1 MMTITQIK
9 TFAKRQLRGNKLAAA
24 GAMILVFICTM
35 LWCSALF
42 SVVFVGIIGPSTGR
56 FVIPELARNERLQL
70 LFYVGTGI
78 IIASLLFLGI
88 YLYSGLMLGSQKL
101 YLNIAKGRRVSAF
114 DVFRGFSDGEQLK
127 HYFWVILII
136 YFIQFL
142 IMVPETVIAIISGK
156 GSSDYRITSTITTF
170 ITYIVALFLSMSC
183 FASADHPEVGAWKAI
198 GVSFHLMRK
207 RKFKFMCLELS
218 FLGWFVFVVI
228 TFGIAGFWIIPYF
241 NTSLSIFYLSA
252 YGQDYISTPK
262 DVYVRGDAKPDSVKS
277 DAVKPGVAEAVMASS
292 SSEKSVD
299 SGSME
304 SESERAKTGRRS
316 FEEVRS
322 EFTDFGS
329 DEADNSEES
338 YEKDDKSAD
347 FSGDEGNASADFN
360 LTEADTSTDLNEH
373 ETGDFIEING
383 NENIGFIDLD
393 KAETNASA
401 EINSDEG
408 SGFVD
413 LDKSKTSA
421 FAERNDDN
429 TKVSNDFSEVGTGTS
444 DDDDTAE
451 SVTKVDS
458 FLNAGE
464 NNIGMSFDADQNTS
478 AEMSG
483 CSTEVSSDEIKIDS
497 VSGESAE
504 TLSDNGI
511 KKNYDSEEDAYA
523 AYVQWKKDHGITID
537 NPDPFHNIHH
547 KDNGKES
554 DPPHRRG

>member
-114 DVFRGFSDGEQLK
+114 DVFRGFADGEQLK
-127 HYFWVILII
+127 HYFWIILII

-170 ITYIVALFLSMSC
+170 ITYIAALFLSMSC
-183 FASADHPEVGAWKAI
+183 FASADHPEYGAWKAI
-198 GVSFHLMRK
+198 GVSLHLMRK

-228 TFGIAGFWIIPYF
+228 TFGLAGFWIIPYF

-262 DVYVRGDAKPDSVKS
+262 DVYVRGDAKPDSEKS
-277 DAVKPGVAEAVMASS
+277 DAVKPGVAEALMASS
-292 SSEKSVD
+292 SEAKSD
-299 SGSME
+299 DAGSME
-304 SESERAKTGRRS
+304 SESARAKAGRRS

-329 DEADNSEES
+329 D
-338 YEKDDKSAD
+338 
-347 FSGDEGNASADFN
+347 
-360 LTEADTSTDLNEH
+360 EADTSTDLNEH

-421 FAERNDDN
+421 FAEINDDN

-444 DDDDTAE
+444 EDGDTAE

-458 FLNAGE
+458 FLNAEE
-464 NNIGMSFDADQNTS
+464 NNMGMPFDADQNTS

-504 TLSDNGI
+504 TLSDDGI

-547 KDNGKES
+547 KDNGKDNAGGNE
-554 DPPHRRG
+554 

>member
-114 DVFRGFSDGEQLK
+114 DVFKGFSDGEQLK

-183 FASADHPEVGAWKAI
+183 FASADHPEMGAWKAI

-292 SSEKSVD
+292 SSEKSD
-299 SGSME
+299 DAGSME

-329 DEADNSEES
+329 DEMD
-338 YEKDDKSAD
+338 
-347 FSGDEGNASADFN
+347 
-360 LTEADTSTDLNEH
+360 
-373 ETGDFIEING
+373 
-383 NENIGFIDLD
+383 
-393 KAETNASA
+393 ASA
-401 EINSDEG
+401 EYNENDANASGADGGTTESVDEISSFLNERDRDAGNSFDAGREEALAQQKAID
-408 SGFVD
+408 SV
-413 LDKSKTSA
+413 KTYS
-421 FAERNDDN
+421 
-429 TKVSNDFSEVGTGTS
+429 SSEVGEAASEEVKTG
-444 DDDDTAE
+444 
-451 SVTKVDS
+451 
-458 FLNAGE
+458 
-464 NNIGMSFDADQNTS
+464 S
-478 AEMSG
+478 ASEV
-483 CSTEVSSDEIKIDS
+483 STEASSGD
-497 VSGESAE
+497 G
-504 TLSDNGI
+504 L
-511 KKNYDSEEDAYA
+511 KKNYDTEEDAYS

-547 KDNGKES
+547 NGNRNDNADGEE
-554 DPPHRRG
+554 

>member
-183 FASADHPEVGAWKAI
+183 FASADHPEMGAWKAI

-292 SSEKSVD
+292 SSEKSD
-299 SGSME
+299 DAGSME

-329 DEADNSEES
+329 DEADI
-338 YEKDDKSAD
+338 
-347 FSGDEGNASADFN
+347 
-360 LTEADTSTDLNEH
+360 STDLNEH

-383 NENIGFIDLD
+383 NENIGFVDLD
-393 KAETNASA
+393 KSETDDFIK
-401 EINSDEG
+401 INGSEG

-413 LDKSKTSA
+413 LDKAKTSP
-421 FAERNDDN
+421 FAEINGDD
-429 TKVSNDFSEVGTGTS
+429 TKVSTDFSEVVTGTS
-444 DDDDTAE
+444 DDGGTAE
-451 SVTKVDS
+451 GVDKVDS
-458 FLNAGE
+458 FLNTEE
-464 NNIGMSFDADQNTS
+464 NDIGMPFDADLETGEEIS
-478 AEMSG
+478 SG
-483 CSTEVSSDEIKIDS
+483 EIKIDS
-497 VSGESAE
+497 ASEESAE
-504 TLSDNGI
+504 TSADNGL
-511 KKNYDSEEDAYA
+511 KKKYDTEEDAYA

-547 KDNGKES
+547 KSNGN
-554 DPPHRRG
+554 G